1 MSLWGSPQPCLLRLL
16 FVARGLCMCVCVCVC
31 VCVCACVCVCIEI
44 KVQCIGRH
52 AWGGGRD
59 LMVVR
64 F

>member
-1 MSLWGSPQPCLLRLL
+1 
-16 FVARGLCMCVCVCVC
+16 MCESICVY
-31 VCVCACVCVCIEI
+31 VCVCIVI

-59 LMVVR
+59 LIVVR